1 MSDTV
6 SWVLEMA
13 IKPGELDNFKAL
25 MEEMVE
31 ATQSTQPD
39 TTIYEWFYS
48 DDGSACHVYE
58 RYSDSAATMIHLQ
71 SFGENFAE
79 RFLGAADVISFAVHK
94 TGEGDRVGA
103 AKFDTKTVG
112 NVQNLFR
119 FRRFNCHDP
128 IPLGLF

>member
-13 IKPGELDNFKAL
+13 IKPGELDNFKGL

-39 TTIYEWFYS
+39 TTMYEWFYS
-48 DDGSACHVYE
+48 EDGSACHIYE
-58 RYSDSAATMIHLQ
+58 RYTDSAATMIHLN

-79 RFLGAADVISFAVHK
+79 RFLGAADLTRLVVYGNPNDEVRGVLSGFGAVFM
-94 TGEGDRVGA
+94 E
-103 AKFDTKTVG
+103 
-112 NVQNLFR
+112 Q
-119 FRRFNCHDP
+119 
-128 IPLGLF
+128 LGGYAR